1 MKRENLS
8 ADVRKT
14 LCDRI
19 VIGELKPGARLNEVH
34 LAAEL
39 DVSRTPLREALY
51 GLVSAGLVEEFPRR
65 GFFVTG
71 FSVREIE
78 QLYAVRQILD
88 PAALK
93 MAGIPDASTIEKL
106 KSLNNKIASVRKP
119 LRIIDLDDQ
128 WHLLLIK
135 GCGNE
140 ILLELIQQHMLRTR
154 RYEYAYF
161 RQGANVSVATDEHE
175 KIIEALENNKLSM
188 ACRYLIQ
195 NMTSAERPL
204 LDWVREHEAKT
215 GLTAH

>member
-1 MKRENLS
+1 MNRENLS
-8 ADVRKT
+8 SDVRKT

-19 VIGELKPGARLNEVH
+19 VVGELKPGARLNEVH
-34 LAAEL
+34 LAREL
-39 DVSRTPLREALY
+39 EVSRTPLREALY
-51 GLVSAGLVEEFPRR
+51 GLVSAGLVDEVPRR
-65 GFFVTG
+65 GFFVSG

-93 MAGIPDASTIEKL
+93 MAGIPDAATIEEL
-106 KSLNNKIASVRKP
+106 KRLNKKIASAKKP

-135 GCGNE
+135 GCENE
-140 ILLELIQQHMLRTR
+140 ILRQLIQQHMLRTR

-161 RQGANVSVATDEHE
+161 SQVANVTVATDEHD

-188 ACRYLIQ
+188 ACKFLLQ
-195 NMTSAERPL
+195 NMTSAESPL
-204 LDWVREHEAKT
+204 LDWVREQETKQD
-215 GLTAH
+215 